1 MKDVVISIPIN
12 DGQEE
17 MVLITDVPDSDLED
31 GTFNEHML
39 REHGSFTLVEVR
51 EADDAEGDNI

>member
-1 MKDVVISIPIN
+1 MKDVVISIPMG

-17 MVLITDVPDSDLED
+17 MVLITDVPESDIED
-31 GTFNEHML
+31 GTFNKHML
-39 REHGSFTLVEVR
+39 DEHGSFTLVEIR

>member
-1 MKDVVISIPIN
+1 MKDVVISIPVG
-12 DGQEE
+12 DGKEE

-31 GTFNEHML
+31 GTFNDEML
-39 REHGSFTLVEVR
+39 KDHGSFTLVEIR